1 MFSNEMMFY
10 GFSFMIFI
18 LIFALVFTNVR
29 INKLNDKSK
38 KLQKHIM
45 YQQGIMEKYN
55 KMIGNKKENNELIP
69 PPVEEELPEIEETK
83 SSVVAPAPE
92 PPRNPIANLLPIMTS
107 VMSMMNQNDGNFA
120 AVQEPPSSVT
130 VEDISKK
137 QFEEERMLSE
147 IKSELSELKINTE
160 TPSTL
165 AEKKINTETPS
176 TLAEKKINTETP
188 STSIEEIDI

>member
-55 KMIGNKKENNELIP
+55 KMIGDKKDNNELIP
-69 PPVEEELPEIEETK
+69 PPVEEEELPEIEERK
-83 SSVVAPAPE
+83 APVVAPAAAAPE
-92 PPRNPIANLLPIMTS
+92 PPRNPMANLLPIMTS
-107 VMSMMNQNDGNFA
+107 VMSMMNQNEGP
-120 AVQEPPSSVT
+120 VGVVHQEPPSSTT
-130 VEDISKK
+130 VEDMNEK

-147 IKSELSELKINTE
+147 IKSELSELKINPE
-160 TPSTL
+160 TPST
-165 AEKKINTETPS
+165 NPETPS
-176 TLAEKKINTETP
+176 TT
-188 STSIEEIDI
+188 IEAIDV

>member
-83 SSVVAPAPE
+83 SSVVAPAPAPE

-176 TLAEKKINTETP
+176 T
-188 STSIEEIDI
+188 SIEEIDI

>member
-18 LIFALVFTNVR
+18 LICGLVFTNVR
-29 INKLNDKSK
+29 ITKLNDKSK

-55 KMIGNKKENNELIP
+55 KMIGDKKDNNELIP
-69 PPVEEELPEIEETK
+69 PPVEEEDELPEIEERK
-83 SSVVAPAPE
+83 APVVAPAAPE

-107 VMSMMNQNDGNFA
+107 VMTMMNQNEGPVA
-120 AVQEPPSSVT
+120 AVHQEPPSSIT
-130 VEDISKK
+130 VEDMNQK
-137 QFEEERMLSE
+137 QFEEEKMLSE
-147 IKSELSELKINTE
+147 IKSELSELKINPE

-165 AEKKINTETPS
+165 PELKINTETPS
-176 TLAEKKINTETP
+176 TT
-188 STSIEEIDI
+188 IEAIDV